1 MTDARLEQL
10 ADRLADLVADRLAD
24 RLLEV
29 SAFGQ
34 IEPTDAEGRI
44 DAAEVARRYGVTRHF
59 VYEHA
64 DELGAIR
71 LGKGQRARLRFDPA
85 TVADALAPR
94 PAPVTDPH
102 RKPRR
107 GKLAREVELLPI
119 RGKS

>member
-1 MTDARLEQL
+1 MTEARLEQL

-34 IEPTDAEGRI
+34 VTQTDSEGRI

-64 DELGAIR
+64 DELGAVR
-71 LGKGQRARLRFDPA
+71 LGDGPRARLRFDPA

-107 GKLAREVELLPI
+107 QSDARDVELLPI
-119 RGKS
+119 RGEA